1 MDISVIDA
9 TKLTQKQGFT
19 LVRAMPCQND
29 RIYQC
34 SLSLLQKMV

>member
-9 TKLTQKQGFT
+9 TKVNTETGLHIGESNAPVK
-19 LVRAMPCQND
+19 M
-29 RIYQC
+29 IYQC

>member
-9 TKLTQKQGFT
+9 TKVNTEIGLHIGESN
-19 LVRAMPCQND
+19 ACQND

>member
-9 TKLTQKQGFT
+9 TKVNTETGLHIGEQC
-19 LVRAMPCQND
+19 PCQND